1 MAAGL
6 LDTLLGAQ
14 LDNSRSHL
22 DCVIDVCASPSLLAL
37 SRCGWCLHLALAPFL
52 QKAEQTS
59 EADVCAHFGMV
70 DLTQLIA
77 LRTLTWNSGLLAA
90 QCRHLGTWLRDG
102 GKLEGVA
109 ELCVRRPDEEEDED
123 EHRSD
128 IDLLLFRSDET
139 RTISLPDRGIDDELM
154 ITLAHAMGSLR
165 ALTRLELDC
174 NQIGD
179 PGMIEFSRSITSGS
193 LAKLTSLNL
202 NFNKISDAGIISFAE
217 ALKSPMGSLPALTR
231 LDLDSNQIGDPGM
244 IEFSR
249 SIANGSLGALTTLVL
264 ADNLIGDVGNSVYK
278 VYEIPHTPLFAVF
291 YVYI

>member
-6 LDTLLGAQ
+6 LDTLLGAP

-37 SRCGWCLHLALAPFL
+37 SRCGWCLHLALAPSL

-90 QCRHLGTWLRDG
+90 QCRHLGTWLRVG
-102 GKLEGVA
+102 GKLEGVV

-123 EHRSD
+123 EHESD
-128 IDLLLFRSDET
+128 IDLLLFQSDET
-139 RTISLPDRGIDDELM
+139 RTIRLRDRGIDDELM
-154 ITLAHAMGSLR
+154 ITLAHAMGSMGALR
-165 ALTRLELDC
+165 ELNLYG

-179 PGMIEFSRSITSGS
+179 AGMQAFADTIGSGSMGALTLLALDHNHIGDAGLQALAGAIGNGSLPNLRSLDLGDNTLVDEGMKAFALAIASGS
-193 LAKLTSLNL
+193 LPKCAMIVVSGNPGNT
-202 NFNKISDAGIISFAE
+202 AP
-217 ALKSPMGSLPALTR
+217 LKSACEERGITC
-231 LDLDSNQIGDPGM
+231 
-244 IEFSR
+244 F
-249 SIANGSLGALTTLVL
+249 
-264 ADNLIGDVGNSVYK
+264 
-278 VYEIPHTPLFAVF
+278 
-291 YVYI
+291 